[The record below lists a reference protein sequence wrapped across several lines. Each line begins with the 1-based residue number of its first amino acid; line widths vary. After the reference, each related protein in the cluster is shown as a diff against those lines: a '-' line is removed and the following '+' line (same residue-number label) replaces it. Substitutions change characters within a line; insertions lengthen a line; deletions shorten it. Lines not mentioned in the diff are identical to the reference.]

1 MMIKG
6 IIFDLDGVIVSTDE
20 FHYLAWKK
28 ISDEEGIEF
37 TRKINDRLRGVSRM
51 DSLEIILEKSD
62 RVYSQE
68 EKEELATRKNNYY
81 VDLIKELTPDNL
93 LPDVYDTLLILKS
106 EGYKLA
112 IASSSKNA
120 PRIVEYLE
128 IADLFDVIV
137 DGTMITKSKPDPE
150 VFLLA
155 KDKLGLKETEVLVVE
170 DAVAGIDAANAAGIK
185 SCGINGAD
193 KYSGCYYKL
202 KSIKDLLTI
211 LGIGESL

>member
-1 MMIKG
+1 MIKG